1 MKIFITSKKTTA
13 DVSNNFLLCALTL
26 QAGDLIPSTYKSLTW
41 QRELDRAFIFSNNMY
56 YQTLEP
62 TK

>member
-1 MKIFITSKKTTA
+1 MKIFITSKKQRLMFEQFPA
-13 DVSNNFLLCALTL
+13 MCFNIVL

-56 YQTLEP
+56 YQT
-62 TK
+62 